1 MRKNENKNE
10 KGRGVVQLL
19 IKRKSIKRMMEKE
32 RKTDHSVRSA
42 FD

>member
-19 IKRKSIKRMMEKE
+19 IKRKSIKNDGKG
-32 RKTDHSVRSA
+32 KKD
-42 FD
+42 